1 MTQTTVAFLGPEG
14 TYSQLVAQKRFGR
27 AARIIPLPTIGEV
40 FSYVA
45 RHRNAVGV
53 VPVENSSGGVIHET
67 IDILMANSPRVAVSE
82 ELSLNVKLA
91 LLGRKGKTIRRLYS
105 HLMPLEH
112 CRKWIKRHLPKV
124 EKRVASSTA
133 VAAREASADP
143 EGAAL
148 ASRNMAR
155 PSGLAILQYPVEA
168 DVPNLTVFLV
178 IGHKPPALPVRAAKT
193 TLDAR
198 LPNIPGSLCTFLEA
212 FRVTD
217 VNLCRIVSRPIR
229 GSPRQYAFLVDIDG
243 DTTSDRV
250 RLALLLARR
259 KGVTLRV
266 VGSYPCRKAYE
277 S

>member
-1 MTQTTVAFLGPEG
+1 MAQPTVAFLGPEG
-14 TYSQLVAQKRFGR
+14 TYSHLVAQKRFGR
-27 AARIIPLPTIGEV
+27 AARMLPLATIGEV
-40 FSYVA
+40 FAYVA
-45 RHRNAVGV
+45 RHRNATGI

-67 IDILMANSPRVAVSE
+67 IDILMANRPRVAVME

-91 LLGRKGKTIRRLYS
+91 LLGRRGKAIRRLYS
-105 HLMPLEH
+105 HMMPLEH
-112 CRKWIKRHLPKV
+112 CRKWIKRHLPKAQ
-124 EKRVASSTA
+124 RVVATSTA
-133 VAAREASADP
+133 AAAKEAAADP
-143 EGAAL
+143 DGAAL
-148 ASRNMAR
+148 ASRSVAAQA
-155 PSGLAILQYPVEA
+155 GLSVLQYPVEA
-168 DVPNLTVFLV
+168 DIPNLTVFLML
-178 IGHKPPALPVRAAKT
+178 GHTPPALPVQAAKT

-229 GSPRQYAFLVDIDG
+229 GSPGQYAFLVDIVG
-243 DTTSDRV
+243 DTSSDRV

-266 VGSYPCRKAYE
+266 VGSYPCRKAYT

>member
-1 MTQTTVAFLGPEG
+1 MARSTVAFLGPEG
-14 TYSQLVAQKRFGR
+14 TYSHLVAQKRFGR
-27 AARIIPLPTIGEV
+27 AARMVPLATIGEV
-40 FSYVA
+40 FAYVGRRRDA
-45 RHRNAVGV
+45 IGI

-67 IDILMANSPRVAVSE
+67 IDILMANRPRVAVTE

-91 LLGRKGKTIRRLYS
+91 LLGRKGRPIHRLYS

-112 CRKWIKRHLPKV
+112 CAKWIKRHLPKV
-124 EKRVASSTA
+124 EKRVSNSTA
-133 VAAREASADP
+133 AAANEASADP

-148 ASRNMAR
+148 AGRSMAKQ
-155 PSGLAILQYPVEA
+155 SGLAVLQYPVEA
-168 DVPNLTVFLV
+168 DVPNLTVFLM
-178 IGHKPPALPVRAAKT
+178 IGHNPPPLPVRGAKT

-198 LPNIPGSLCTFLEA
+198 LPNVPGSLCTFLEA

-243 DTTSDRV
+243 DTSNDRV

-266 VGSYPCRKAYE
+266 VGSYPCRHPYA